1 MKSVF
6 VYIVT
11 ALWALLL
18 LCASCTEQEL
28 ISGGQPLPP
37 GQYRFTVTIPEPQA
51 ATRAL
56 GDRAENVTDEAA
68 MPMRVLVFD
77 ENGFFIAFQEAK
89 VESFDENTQKGT
101 YTVSLPR
108 SEGEKRILHFVLGNV
123 NYDTYVPT
131 DSEADIFGH
140 LTVSNGT
147 DAYWQRLELEDGI
160 TDGTQLPIV
169 RLVRNFAK
177 ISVVN
182 EAESNGF
189 RLTGF
194 VVVYATTAGTV
205 APYTGAENNGGF
217 ADYAGLTVPAG
228 TDAYEAFT
236 THNPGFGG
244 NTAGEVDRNLPAD
257 DSEFTP
263 AAKYVYERNQ
273 DDTSTP
279 ACILLLGTYG
289 GNECYYKLDIVQLDE
304 TTWITSYLN
313 LYRNFQY
320 TIRIKEVR
328 SEGYGT
334 PGEAMQAAASNNIGA
349 SVEVS
354 EVNTIQDGHNQ
365 LWVSTLDTLLVT
377 TDMTEIHYE
386 FRTGIENGQEG
397 TVENDRVVITPVY
410 DGQQV
415 LNPAAI
421 SNYDYISE
429 PGVLKIT
436 PAALPAWMEEQEF
449 VVAVRNSGLSRRIRV
464 RVRQPFQF
472 MAVDCEEQIP
482 AGVDSTLHLIVRLP
496 ENMPTAVFPL
506 VLDIEPRRKTI
517 YPDATE
523 NHLPVSTD
531 KDYSY
536 SYQATVT
543 WEDYRNNYTQYYTF
557 LTNVS
562 QSRTYVT
569 VTNPYFV
576 NNSEEENFGYPTL
589 PADVTVPKNVA
600 KFENGGYIYDFFD
613 VRLDSPGNGSFVETP
628 NQTNK
633 GMFTFSDYDNYGKDL
648 TLAFKMHKDG
658 DGFTFDA
665 DAPHEPVEI
674 YIDYGLSGSYQSATG
689 TIEEDPE
696 NHRILYTPNNTQ
708 ENLIGEQQI
717 TFTID
722 THYATEAI
730 QLSSF
735 DHESAW
741 VTYKPQDCVVT
752 FQYESG
758 GNRWNNVPRN
768 STITIY
774 GSANDRR
781 YERNAIGQC
790 TVGNN
795 GQATVILSE
804 RDPGMTLYFR
814 YTNEIWFIDTD
825 YDGESTVSQL
835 PGSTVRLEEN

>member
-77 ENGFFIAFQEAK
+77 ENGFFVAFQEAK
-89 VESFDENTQKGT
+89 VESFDEEGQKGT

-108 SEGEKRILHFVLGNV
+108 SEGEKRILHFVLGKV
-123 NYDTYVPT
+123 DYDTYVPT

-147 DAYWQRLELEDGI
+147 DVYWQRMELGDGI
-160 TDGTQLPIV
+160 TDGTQLPTV
-169 RLVRNFAK
+169 SLVRNFAK

-189 RLTGF
+189 QLTGF
-194 VVVYATTAGTV
+194 AVVYATTAGTV
-205 APYTGAENNGGF
+205 APYTGAGTNGGF

-244 NTAGEVDRNLPAD
+244 NMAGEVDRNLPAD

-289 GNECYYKLDIVQLDE
+289 DKRCYYKLDIVRTDQQ
-304 TTWITSYLN
+304 TWITSYLN
-313 LYRNFQY
+313 LYRNFHY
-320 TIRIKEVR
+320 IIRINNVY
-328 SEGYGT
+328 SEGYAS
-334 PGEAMQAAASNNIGA
+334 PEEAMRAAAANNIGA

-354 EVNTIQDGHNQ
+354 EVNTIQDGKDQ

-377 TDMTEIHYE
+377 ADVAEIYYTFH
-386 FRTGIENGQEG
+386 ENIADDGG
-397 TVENDRVVITPVY
+397 TLANDRVVITPVY

-415 LNPAAI
+415 LNPAAVA
-421 SNYDYISE
+421 SYDTSE

-449 VVAVRNSGLSRRIRV
+449 VVAVRESGLSRRIRV

-517 YPDATE
+517 YPDAEE
-523 NHLPVSTD
+523 NRLPVSTD

-562 QSRTYVT
+562 QSQTYVT

-589 PADVTVPKNVA
+589 PATVDVPRNVA
-600 KFENGGYIYDFFD
+600 KFENGEYIYDFFN
-613 VRLDSPGNGSFVETP
+613 VSLSSPGNGSFEGTP

-633 GMFTFSDYDNYGKDL
+633 GTFTFNDYDPYGKDMTL
-648 TLAFKMHKDG
+648 TFYMHEED
-658 DGFTFDA
+658 DGFAFNA

-674 YIDYGLSGSYQSATG
+674 YIDYGLSSSYQSTTG

-696 NHRILYTPNNTQ
+696 HHRILYTPHNTA
-708 ENLIGEQQI
+708 ENLVGEQSI

-741 VTYKPQDCVVT
+741 VTYEPKECVVT
-752 FQYESG
+752 FQYGSG
-758 GNRWNNVPRN
+758 RRWNNVPRN

-814 YTNEIWFIDTD
+814 YTADGWPFDTD

-835 PGSTVRLEEN
+835 PGSTVWLEEN

>member
-89 VESFDENTQKGT
+89 VESFDEEGQKGT

-108 SEGEKRILHFVLGNV
+108 SEGEKRILHFVLGKV
-123 NYDTYVPT
+123 DYDTYVPT

-147 DAYWQRLELEDGI
+147 DVYWQRMELGDGI
-160 TDGTQLPIV
+160 TDGTQLPTV
-169 RLVRNFAK
+169 SLVRNFAK

-189 RLTGF
+189 QLRGF
-194 VVVYATTAGTV
+194 AVVYATTAGTV
-205 APYTGAENNGGF
+205 APYTGAETNGGF
-217 ADYAGLTVPAG
+217 ADYAGLTVPDG

-236 THNPGFGG
+236 AHNPGFGG

-273 DDTSTP
+273 DDTSAP
-279 ACILLLGTYG
+279 ACVLLLGTYG
-289 GNECYYKLDIVQLDE
+289 DERCFYKLDIVRTDE
-304 TTWITSYLN
+304 ETWITSYLN
-313 LYRNFQY
+313 LYRNFHY
-320 TIRIKEVR
+320 IIRIKNVY
-328 SEGYGT
+328 SKGYASVE
-334 PGEAMQAAASNNIGA
+334 EAMSAAAANNIGA

-354 EVNTIQDGHNQ
+354 EVNTIQDGKDQ

-377 TDMTEIHYE
+377 ADVAKIYYTFH
-386 FRTGIENGQEG
+386 ENIANDGG
-397 TVENDRVVITPVY
+397 TLANGRVVITPVH
-410 DGQQV
+410 DGQQG

-421 SNYDYISE
+421 SGYDYTSE
-429 PGVLKIT
+429 LGVLKIT

-449 VVAVRNSGLSRRIRV
+449 VVAVRESGLSRRIRV

-517 YPDATE
+517 YPDAEE
-523 NHLPVSTD
+523 NRLPVSTD

-562 QSRTYVT
+562 QSQTYVT

-576 NNSEEENFGYPTL
+576 NNSEEENYDYPTL
-589 PADVTVPKNVA
+589 PMTGDVPRNVA
-600 KFENGGYIYDFFD
+600 KFENGEYIYDFFN
-613 VRLDSPGNGSFVETP
+613 VSLSSSGNGSFERTP
-628 NQTNK
+628 DQTNK
-633 GMFTFSDYDNYGKDL
+633 GTFTFNDYDPYGKKM
-648 TLAFKMHKDG
+648 TLSFSMHEEG

-665 DAPHEPVEI
+665 DAPHKPVEI
-674 YIDYGLSGSYQSATG
+674 YIDYGLSDSYQSSTG

-696 NHRILYTPNNTQ
+696 HHRILYTPNNTQ
-708 ENLIGEQQI
+708 ENLIGEQTI

-741 VTYKPQDCVVT
+741 VTYEPKECVAT
-752 FQYESG
+752 FQYKSSR
-758 GNRWNNVPRN
+758 NRWSNVPN
-768 STITIY
+768 GSTIAIY
-774 GSANDRR
+774 GSENDRR
-781 YERNAIGQC
+781 YDRNRIGQC
-790 TVGNN
+790 TVERN

-814 YTNEIWFIDTD
+814 YTDDGWIYDTD

-835 PGSTVRLEEN
+835 PDSTVRLEEN

>member
-77 ENGFFIAFQEAK
+77 ENGFFVAFQEAK
-89 VESFDENTQKGT
+89 VESFDEEGQKGT

-108 SEGEKRILHFVLGNV
+108 SEGEKRILHFVLGKV
-123 NYDTYVPT
+123 DYDTYVPT

-147 DAYWQRLELEDGI
+147 DVYWQRMELGDGI
-160 TDGTQLPIV
+160 TDGTQLPTV
-169 RLVRNFAK
+169 SLVRNFAK

-189 RLTGF
+189 QLTGF
-194 VVVYATTAGTV
+194 AVVYATTAGTV
-205 APYTGAENNGGF
+205 APYTGAGTNGGF

-244 NTAGEVDRNLPAD
+244 NMAGEVDRNLPAD

-289 GNECYYKLDIVQLDE
+289 DKRCYYKLDIVRTDQQ
-304 TTWITSYLN
+304 TWITSYLN
-313 LYRNFQY
+313 LYRNFHY
-320 TIRIKEVR
+320 IIRINNVY
-328 SEGYGT
+328 SEGYAS
-334 PGEAMQAAASNNIGA
+334 PEEAMRAAAANNIGA

-354 EVNTIQDGHNQ
+354 EVNTIQDGKDQ

-377 TDMTEIHYE
+377 ADVAEIYYTFH
-386 FRTGIENGQEG
+386 ENIADDGG
-397 TVENDRVVITPVY
+397 TLANDRVVITPVY

-415 LNPAAI
+415 LNPAAVA
-421 SNYDYISE
+421 SYDTSE

-449 VVAVRNSGLSRRIRV
+449 VVAVRESGLSRRIRV

-517 YPDATE
+517 YPDAEE
-523 NHLPVSTD
+523 NRLPVSTD

-562 QSRTYVT
+562 QSQTYVT

-589 PADVTVPKNVA
+589 PATVDVPRNVA
-600 KFENGGYIYDFFD
+600 KFENGEYIYDFFN
-613 VRLDSPGNGSFVETP
+613 VSLSSPGNGSFEGTP

-633 GMFTFSDYDNYGKDL
+633 GTFTFNDYDPYGKDMTL
-648 TLAFKMHKDG
+648 TFYMHEED
-658 DGFTFDA
+658 DGFAFNA

-674 YIDYGLSGSYQSATG
+674 YIDYGLSSSYQSTTG

-696 NHRILYTPNNTQ
+696 HHRILYTPHNTA
-708 ENLIGEQQI
+708 ENLVGEQSI

-741 VTYKPQDCVVT
+741 VTYEPKECVVT
-752 FQYESG
+752 FQYGSG
-758 GNRWNNVPRN
+758 RRWNNVPRN

-814 YTNEIWFIDTD
+814 YTADGWLFDTD

-835 PGSTVRLEEN
+835 PGSTVWLEEN